1 MLPAYQPSRE
11 ISSRLLRIAPI
22 VQPAQFNQAFI
33 GDSRQVVQCI
43 AQKMHIAALP
53 IRLWEHFG
61 NRALEAGM
69 IVADGEDNAAQ
80 TAPLQAEKE
89 FFPAR

>member
-1 MLPAYQPSRE
+1 
-11 ISSRLLRIAPI
+11 
-22 VQPAQFNQAFI
+22 
-33 GDSRQVVQCI
+33 
-43 AQKMHIAALP
+43 MHIAALP

-80 TAPLQAEKE
+80 AAPLQAEKE